1 MELQQNV
8 IVLTFSAQNVGN
20 HVGQEVHI
28 AQQWAIIGY
37 IINAKN

>member
-1 MELQQNV
+1 MELQQNL
-8 IVLTFSAQNVGN
+8 IVLTFSAQNAGN

-28 AQQWAIIGY
+28 ELQAIIGY

>member
-8 IVLTFSAQNVGN
+8 IVLTFNAQNAGN

-28 AQQWAIIGY
+28 ALRAIIGY